1 MDDVVM
7 GPTYCAYD
15 NCTDSLKNARGGV
28 FCRQHGRLCG
38 NLCHM
43 HDCNNPKAPPSH
55 TCTQHQDHWYQH
67 VIQYGRQSLLGIH
80 RFVRHSAEEHLAWLL
95 TFNRQV
101 QHHDEE
107 HTAETQK
114 DNYFVAPCF
123 YYCAPC
129 GVVIAWTKF
138 AKAESPINIL
148 NFLDSVYPTS
158 ELQPNYICINKTCM
172 VL

>member
-1 MDDVVM
+1 
-7 GPTYCAYD
+7 
-15 NCTDSLKNARGGV
+15 L
-28 FCRQHGRLCG
+28 
-38 NLCHM
+38 
-43 HDCNNPKAPPSH
+43 
-55 TCTQHQDHWYQH
+55 
-67 VIQYGRQSLLGIH
+67 
-80 RFVRHSAEEHLAWLL
+80 VRHSAEEHLAWLL

-158 ELQPNYICINKTCM
+158 ELQPNYICINKACM